1 VAEKK
6 AEPESARGRLAELR
20 DRVERAARLIAELRE
35 ANFALKGEIVEL
47 QRKLE
52 EAGSAPGPTP
62 SPSPMGEA
70 ASEVHEELQLLRD
83 ERKIIRA
90 RVQNLLERIEG
101 LDI

>member
-6 AEPESARGRLAELR
+6 ADAENARGRLAELR
-20 DRVERAARLIAELRE
+20 DRVERATRLIAELRE
-35 ANFALKGEIVEL
+35 ANYALKGEIVEL
-47 QRKLE
+47 NRKLG

-62 SPSPMGEA
+62 AGSPTGQA
-70 ASEVHEELQLLRD
+70 ASEIHEELQLLRD

-101 LDI
+101 LDL